1 MRTHLQAMPA
11 LHSQEIA
18 PVPQG
23 KRDKDRRQRS
33 LIEAATAVFAEH
45 GYDAATTRAVAER
58 AGCSEGLI
66 HRYFGGKR
74 GLLRAVMESKAA
86 QVLEGLRSAL
96 PDRDSVEEDI
106 QQVILWPLGVLWA
119 HRDFM
124 RVSLSQA
131 MIDPELG
138 RSVAG
143 SIHNQR
149 VSFVLERLQ
158 RHRDAGRIRRDVD
171 LEAVAQAIAGSGF
184 MLGAMGRVV
193 LGMDREYVQRITV
206 AFASLLA
213 QGMSADPAGHAQS
226 IPGRRGDQR

>member
-23 KRDKDRRQRS
+23 QRDKDRRQRS

-86 QVLEGLRSAL
+86 EVLEGLRSAL

-206 AFASLLA
+206 AFASLLTR
-213 QGMSADPAGHAQS
+213 GMSTGSAADPQS
-226 IPGRRGDQR
+226 LPQRRGDPQ

>member
-1 MRTHLQAMPA
+1 MPA

-86 QVLEGLRSAL
+86 EVLEGLRSAL

-206 AFASLLA
+206 AFASLLTR
-213 QGMSADPAGHAQS
+213 GMSTGSAADPQS
-226 IPGRRGDQR
+226 PPRRRGDPQ

>member
-1 MRTHLQAMPA
+1 MTLDQV
-11 LHSQEIA
+11 A
-18 PVPQG
+18 PLEPG
-23 KRDKDRRQRS
+23 KRDKERRQRS
-33 LIEAATAVFAEH
+33 LIEAATTVFAEH
-45 GYDAATTRAVAER
+45 GYDAATTREVAER

-86 QVLEGLRSAL
+86 EVLRGIRSAL
-96 PDRDSVEEDI
+96 PDHDSVEEDI
-106 QQVILWPLGVLWA
+106 EQVILWPLGVLWE

-138 RSVAG
+138 HSVAG

-158 RHRDAGRIRRDVD
+158 RHREAGRIRRDVD
-171 LEAVAQAIAGSGF
+171 LEAVAQAIAGFGF

-193 LGMDREYVQRITV
+193 LGMDRQHVQRITV

-213 QGMSADPAGHAQS
+213 QGMSTAPAGDPQS
-226 IPGRRGDQR
+226 IPTRRGAPQ